1 MRNTK
6 ATQNRHL
13 LSSEHEDSSTLME
26 VPDEVEPEIIEKL
39 DNDEQN
45 HKDFTDVEI
54 ATNSAKKM
62 V

>member
-1 MRNTK
+1 
-6 ATQNRHL
+6 
-13 LSSEHEDSSTLME
+13 ME
-26 VPDEVEPEIIEKL
+26 VPDEVEPEIIENL
-39 DNDEQN
+39 VDNDEQN